1 MHHICIIYASYM
13 HHTCIIYASY
23 MHHICITY
31 ASYMHRTCTIYASHV
46 HHICIIHASY
56 MHHICVARR
65 SIGPTTHVVAADAAT
80 AGTVGGPKPHDLCF
94 TVDVFGIAC
103 GCLRPRFPCKLTT
116 LRFSCMAYMHR
127 IHASMPVC
135 IYAYMHHICIIYA
148 SGMHHICIRY
158 V

>member
-1 MHHICIIYASYM
+1 MHHP
-13 HHTCIIYASY
+13 
-23 MHHICITY
+23 
-31 ASYMHRTCTIYASHV
+31 
-46 HHICIIHASY
+46 CIIHASC
-56 MHHICVARR
+56 MHHTCVARR

-127 IHASMPVC
+127 IHAFMHVC

-148 SGMHHICIRY
+148 SYMHHICIIHAPY
-158 V
+158 MHHICIIYASYMHHICIIYAWHVGP